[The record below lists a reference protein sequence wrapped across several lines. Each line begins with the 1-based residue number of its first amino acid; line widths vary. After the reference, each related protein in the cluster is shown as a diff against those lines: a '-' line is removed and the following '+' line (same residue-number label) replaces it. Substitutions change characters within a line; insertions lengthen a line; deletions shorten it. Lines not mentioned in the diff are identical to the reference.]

1 MLKGVILIIGF
12 SIFLICL
19 AISSGYNDEYQ
30 RCRRYPYYKYKPDIE
45 CKSVLWF
52 GIGVIILYLT
62 KLIME
67 NI

>member
-19 AISSGYNDEYQ
+19 AISSAYNDEYQ

-45 CKSVLWF
+45 CKSVL
-52 GIGVIILYLT
+52 
-62 KLIME
+62 
-67 NI
+67 